1 VICLVSVEAV
11 KRDFNRR
18 LNLNRAIFKSPYW
31 ALPVDNRGHN
41 NYIPVGRGVRTSPF
55 CGRHVGFSTCK
66 NFKEHEGVF
75 VGGFDCTNKVVVR
88 HRHMWC
94 RKSSCPVCFIRGWS
108 VRGARSIEARLNEGV
123 KRGFG
128 EIEHILVSVPVE
140 DYDLSESVLRAKCR
154 KILFDRGIIGGCMIF
169 HGYRV
174 DKKRDVLAWSPHYHV
189 LGFVVGGYSR
199 CRECPR
205 KWDCLRG
212 CGDFDDRAWQ
222 GFQNDGYFVK
232 VFPQRKTAFGTA
244 FYQLNHATIRVGIVR
259 FHSITWFG
267 CCANR
272 KYKSVCLDAEVL
284 CPACR
289 SVMVKSAYVGKRRI
303 VKDIGHVD
311 YVPCFVFDEFDEDG
325 NPNFIDIR

>member
-1 VICLVSVEAV
+1 LVEDKS
-11 KRDFNRR
+11 FSRR
-18 LNLNRAIFKSPYW
+18 LKLNRAILGNKYW
-31 ALPVDNRGHN
+31 WLPVDDKGHS
-41 NYIPVGRGVRTSPF
+41 NYEPVGRGVESSSS
-55 CGRHVGFSTCK
+55 CGRWVGLDTCK
-66 NFKEHEGVF
+66 NFEGHEGQLLD
-75 VGGFDCTNKVVVR
+75 GKDCSGKVVNR
-88 HRHMWC
+88 HKHWWC
-94 RKSSCPVCFIRGWS
+94 HKSSCPVCFISGWS
-108 VRGARSIEARLNEGV
+108 VRGANHITGRVLKGV
-123 KRGFG
+123 ELGFG
-128 EIEHILVSVPVE
+128 LVEHVIVSVPEE
-140 DYDLSESVLRAKCR
+140 DRNLPESVLRLKCR
-154 KILFDRGIIGGCMIF
+154 MALVECGVSGGCMIF

-311 YVPCFVFDEFDEDG
+311 YVPCFVL
-325 NPNFIDIR
+325 NAY